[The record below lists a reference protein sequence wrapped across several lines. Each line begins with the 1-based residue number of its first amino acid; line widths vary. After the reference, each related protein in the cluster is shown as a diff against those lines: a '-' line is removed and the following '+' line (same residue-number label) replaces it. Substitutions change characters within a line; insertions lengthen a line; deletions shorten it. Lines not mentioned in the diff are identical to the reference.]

1 MTLPKEKAKKL
12 LYFLLKIRLVDEF
25 IAEVYPT
32 DVIKCPVHLSLGSEA
47 VSVGVCRAL
56 GRDDFVIGGHRSH
69 GIYLAKG
76 APLNDFMAEMYGRE
90 TGCAGGK
97 GGSMH
102 LISPEFGLMGT
113 TPILGA
119 TIPIGVGVALASKLK
134 GEDKITAIFFG
145 DGATEEG
152 VFYESLNLA
161 ALKKVPAIFVCE
173 NNRYSIFQRQEIR
186 QPLDNIYQKGEVFG
200 IPGKKVDGNN
210 VVEVYEAAS
219 RAIHYAR
226 TKGPYLLECLTNRW
240 RQHVGPY
247 YDYELGFGDKGE
259 IEKIM
264 AEQDPVKNLITYATG
279 RNLFD
284 QNYVELT
291 RKRIRR
297 EIKSAMAFVNCSS
310 LPGPGKL
317 YRNVC

>member
-1 MTLPKEKAKKL
+1 MPLSKEKAKKL
-12 LYFLLKIRLVDEF
+12 LYFLLKIRIVDEF

-32 DVIKCPVHLSLGSEA
+32 DVIKCPVHLSIGSEA
-47 VSVGVCRAL
+47 VAVGVCQAL

-76 APLNDFMAEMYGRE
+76 APLNGFMAEMYGRE

-102 LISPEFGLMGT
+102 LISPEFGLVGT

-161 ALKKVPAIFVCE
+161 ALKKAPTLFVCE

-186 QPLDNIYQKGEVFG
+186 QPLDNIYKRGEVFG
-200 IPGKKVDGNN
+200 IPGKRVDGNN
-210 VVEVYEAAS
+210 VVEVYEAAL
-219 RAIHYAR
+219 RATHHTR

-247 YDYELGFGDKGE
+247 YDYELGFGDKNE
-259 IEKIM
+259 IEKMM
-264 AEQDPVKNLITYATG
+264 AEQDPVKNLITYATI
-279 RNLFD
+279 RDLFD
-284 QNYVELT
+284 ENYVELT
-291 RKRIRR
+291 RKRIQR
-297 EIKSAMAFVNCSS
+297 EIKSAMEFVNRSS
-310 LPGPGKL
+310 LPGPEKL
-317 YRNVC
+317 YCNLY